1 MTPKARSN
9 TRILKAPVLA
19 GLSALYG
26 GASGV
31 IRGSFGKGLRKSHS
45 LPCKVISVGNITTGG
60 TGKTPFVQAICQELK
75 RAGYR
80 IGVVSRGYGGSLSK
94 SGAIVSDGRR
104 ILLGPKEAG
113 DEPVLHARRLPDVP
127 VLIGRDRVAM
137 GAKACRE
144 FGCDVLV
151 LDDGF
156 QYWRLRREL
165 DLVLI
170 DATNPFGGE
179 RFLPAGNLREPLSEL
194 RRADAL
200 VLTKASRVTVEELE
214 QLRTR
219 LVRECREVTPIFE
232 ADHHAIDVYALHD
245 EQAVHPVKWLRGRE
259 IVAACA
265 VADGEGFI
273 ASLGQ
278 LGARVVRS
286 FLFRDH
292 HWITPAEYASIQAA
306 AEQNSAPVVITE
318 KDAVKWDRVAMTAP
332 AYVLRIE
339 VRLKEDAQFWSLLQS
354 SLKANV

>member
-1 MTPKARSN
+1 MTPKIRSS
-9 TRILKAPVLA
+9 TRLLQAPVLA

-26 GASGV
+26 GVSGL
-31 IRGSFGKGLRKSHS
+31 IRGSFGKGLRKTHS

-94 SGAIVSDGRR
+94 SGAVVCDGRR

-113 DEPVLHARRLPDVP
+113 DEPVLHARRLPGVP

-137 GAKACRE
+137 GSMACSE

-156 QYWRLRREL
+156 QYWRLRRDL

-170 DATNPFGGE
+170 DATNPFGRE
-179 RFLPAGNLREPLSEL
+179 RLLPAGNLREPLSGL
-194 RRADAL
+194 SRADAL
-200 VLTKASRVTVEELE
+200 VLTKASRVTAEEQE

-219 LVRECREVTPIFE
+219 LARECREVKPIFV
-232 ADHHAIDVYALHD
+232 ADHHAVDVYSLHD
-245 EQAVHPVKWLRGRE
+245 KQAVHPVKWLHGRE

-265 VADGEGFI
+265 VADGEGFV
-273 ASLGQ
+273 ASLGE

-292 HWITPAEYASIQAA
+292 HWITPAEYASIQTA

-318 KDAVKWDRVAMTAP
+318 KDAVKWDRAAMTAP

-339 VRLKEDAQFWSLLQS
+339 MRLMEDAQFWSLVQCN
-354 SLKANV
+354 LKAHA